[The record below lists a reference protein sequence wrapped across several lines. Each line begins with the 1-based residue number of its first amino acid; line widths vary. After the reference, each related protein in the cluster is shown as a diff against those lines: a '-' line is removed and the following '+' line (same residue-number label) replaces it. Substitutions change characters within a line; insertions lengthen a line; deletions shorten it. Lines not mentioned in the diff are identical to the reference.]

1 MNYWGDTIRGT
12 QRGTRRRRADA
23 RESHP
28 AETVL
33 SLRAWLA
40 LSVALNILLI
50 VMIWRLCR

>member
-12 QRGTRRRRADA
+12 QRGTRRRRAAA

-50 VMIWRLCR
+50 VMIWRFCR